1 MFFLDTNVLAYTRDA
16 DEPQKAATA
25 IRLLDELT
33 GIGEALIS
41 TQVLA
46 EFMWVVTRRLRK
58 PIPMNDALLDVRRF
72 QRLMPVVP
80 LTVELFNVAITLI
93 QQHQMTIWDAQIVA
107 AAHVG
112 RASVVLTED
121 MQSKPMIH
129 GVTYANPFLP
139 GFDWR
144 LLPT

>member
-1 MFFLDTNVLAYTRDA
+1 MFFLDTNVLAYMRDA
-16 DEPQKAATA
+16 DEPSKAATA
-25 IRLLDELT
+25 IKLVDELT

-58 PIPMNDALLDVRRF
+58 PIPLIDALADVRRF

-80 LTVELFNVAITLI
+80 MTSDVFNVAIDLM

-107 AAHVG
+107 AASSG
-112 RASVVLTED
+112 RATVVLTED

-129 GVTYANPFLP
+129 GVTYANPFLA